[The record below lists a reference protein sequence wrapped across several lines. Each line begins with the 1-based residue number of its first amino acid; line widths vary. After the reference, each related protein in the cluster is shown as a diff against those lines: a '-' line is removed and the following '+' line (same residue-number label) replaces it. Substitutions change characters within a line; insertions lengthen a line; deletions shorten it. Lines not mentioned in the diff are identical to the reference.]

1 MNPIRVWAPTAK
13 TVAAR
18 IGESNIPLDEAPGG
32 WWRLLQP
39 VPPGTDYAVV
49 IDGQSPVPDPR
60 SLQLP
65 YGIHGPSRTVDHT
78 AFEWQDAKWQAPPL
92 SFGIVYELHTGTFSE
107 KGTFDGVIDHL
118 EDLCGLGITHI
129 ELMPVNSFS
138 GVRGWGYD
146 GVGLYAPQE
155 SYGGPD
161 GMKRLVD
168 ACHGR
173 GLAVILDVVYNHLG
187 PEGNYLAHFGPY
199 FADHY
204 TSPWGKAVNLDGPY
218 SFEVRRFFVD
228 NALMWLRDYHV
239 DGLRID
245 AVHAF
250 MDISAIHFLEEMACA
265 VRRLEAETGRHL
277 VLIAESDLNDPRI
290 VKPVESGGYGLDAQW
305 SDDFHHALHAVL
317 TGEKDGYYSDFGEI
331 GDLARTLERGFAYD
345 GRYSGFRKRI
355 HGRPICGL
363 SGNRFFGYLQNH
375 DQVGNRALG
384 ERIGHLAGPDRL
396 KVGAAIVFF
405 APFVPML
412 FQGEEWGASTPFM
425 YFTDHQDPDLGEAVR
440 NGRCREFESFGWRPE
455 DVPDPQAVETFEKS
469 ILQWKETEREPHR
482 SILKW
487 YRQLITLRKQAPDL
501 KDGRMDR
508 IRTRWDDSAR
518 WLLIERGRYL
528 LACNLGEARQLVPI
542 PTEKTGS
549 LVLCSANGIECRAD
563 GLLLPPDS
571 AAITHCVC

>member
-1 MNPIRVWAPTAK
+1 MNPIRVWAPMAK

-18 IGESNIPLDEAPGG
+18 IGERIIPLGEAPGG
-32 WWRLLQP
+32 WWRLLKP
-39 VPPGTDYAVV
+39 LPPGTDYAFV

-60 SLQLP
+60 SPQLP
-65 YGIHGPSRTVDHT
+65 YGIHGPSRTVDHA
-78 AFEWQDAKWQAPPL
+78 AFAWQDAKWQAPPL
-92 SFGIVYELHTGTFSE
+92 SSGIVYELHTGTFSE
-107 KGTFDGVIDHL
+107 KGTFDGVIEHL
-118 EDLCGLGITHI
+118 DDLCGLGITHI

-138 GVRGWGYD
+138 GIRGWGYD

-161 GMKRLVD
+161 GLKRLVN

-173 GLAVILDVVYNHLG
+173 GLGVILDVVYNHLG
-187 PEGNYLAHFGPY
+187 PEGNYLEHFGPY

-218 SFEVRRFFVD
+218 SFEVRRFFID
-228 NALMWLRDYHV
+228 NALMWLRDYHI

-250 MDISAIHFLEEMACA
+250 VDLSAIHFLEEMACA
-265 VRRLEAETGRHL
+265 VRRLEAETGRHF

-290 VKPVESGGYGLDAQW
+290 VKPVEAGGYGLDAQW
-305 SDDFHHALHAVL
+305 SDDFHHALHSVL
-317 TGEKDGYYSDFGEI
+317 TGEKDGYYSDFGTL
-331 GDLARTLERGFAYD
+331 GDLARALERGFAYD

-355 HGRPICGL
+355 HGRPVCGL
-363 SGNRFFGYLQNH
+363 SGNRFLGYIQNH

-384 ERIGHLAGPDRL
+384 ERIGHL
-396 KVGAAIVFF
+396 VGVERFKIGAVIVFF

-425 YFTDHQDPDLGEAVR
+425 YFTDHQDPDLAEAVR
-440 NGRCREFESFGWRPE
+440 NGRCNEFESFGWRPE

-469 ILQWKETEREPHR
+469 ILQWNETSQDPHR
-482 SILKW
+482 SILQW

-508 IRTRWDDSAR
+508 VRTRWDASAR
-518 WLLIERGRYL
+518 WLVIERGRYL
-528 LACNLGEARQLVPI
+528 LVCNLGEARQLVPI
-542 PTEKTGS
+542 ANSKAGCF
-549 LVLCSANGIECRAD
+549 VLCSTNGIECRTD

-571 AAITHCVC
+571 AAVMYFEC